1 MNAAK
6 FWVKLLT
13 VEIVMIMKMISS
25 EVLWNFSENFNFNE
39 MKYINLPINLRF
51 DRFKTKEYTNCVK
64 DFK

>member
-13 VEIVMIMKMISS
+13 VEIVMIMKLISS